1 MVAARTEGKREA
13 VAAQIRSFGIVTLLA
28 PDRREAQ
35 ERWLAWL
42 NAAELPPHAN
52 LHVVDNTGKASTRH
66 WLDRGLHAN
75 RFGTIGFTVADGAPG
90 DGWYGR
96 HRHVA
101 ALYRGVLP
109 QVRDDL
115 VVTLE
120 DDIEPP
126 LDGLLTLHQSFR
138 YQSKVGAV
146 AGVYESPDHPGKA
159 CCARAET
166 EWKGVPKLGDVLP
179 EPTPMPMLGGGFT
192 MYAGW
197 ALCEAHPIEVLE
209 RTPSPLGWDGNLAWR
224 LRRRGWQTLIDGRVR
239 CQHHTHGLVR

>member
-1 MVAARTEGKREA
+1 M
-13 VAAQIRSFGIVTLLA
+13 TLLA